1 MGEVMKPEELK
12 HTPRPWSLLCD
23 EARGPR
29 CLVVDSN
36 GNEIASVNPY
46 RESWN
51 QDAELIAASP
61 EMFRLIQRFAT
72 ADWIGEAEMN
82 VWRKESRRIMSKFV

>member
-1 MGEVMKPEELK
+1 MNLEELK

-23 EARGPR
+23 EARGRPR

-51 QDAELIAASP
+51 QDAELIAVAP

-82 VWRKESRRIMSKFV
+82 VWRKESRQIMSKVV